1 MTQSTD
7 KHTPGQFEVAMDG
20 REMVIQT
27 PSHAFPLW
35 GGDGPGKTAVASK
48 RIAIIC
54 KFGMTPEEQMANANL
69 LAAAPEMLSALKAIA
84 ALKRHD
90 ANQGEQPN
98 PRYLTLNVKAIL
110 IADIEAAIQAA
121 SPAHQKEEA
130 HG

>member
-1 MTQSTD
+1 MKPEQSTD
-7 KHTPGQFEVAMDG
+7 KHTPGPWRYDVQNHQIRTGEPTERRFSGELISTVSPLNP
-20 REMVIQT
+20 EM
-27 PSHAFPLW
+27 L
-35 GGDGPGKTAVASK
+35 
-48 RIAIIC
+48 
-54 KFGMTPEEQMANANL
+54 ANGAL
-69 LAAAPEMLSALKAIA
+69 IAAAPEMLSALKAIA